1 MNQTVE
7 SSELIQLVRLIN
19 RFRLHP
25 ESADIY
31 EQAIGNY
38 NALLELIEN
47 PRTVVKLALM
57 AEMPV
62 SKIMKSAE
70 AILDSLL
77 FNKRNDPFISLGL
90 RGDEDRSTVMKR
102 WKNLITIFHP
112 DKYPGNKLYE
122 ERAKRINEAY
132 EEIRRS
138 NKKIKGRYKSDSNKP
153 HDNNIEVNTKVNKQP
168 CLKDSDFRGI
178 KSYQSLKFLRK
189 LPLIIIFIMLII
201 SFVAVFLLIKNF

>member
-1 MNQTVE
+1 MNQIVE
-7 SSELIQLVRLIN
+7 PSELIQLVRLIN

-132 EEIRRS
+132 EEVKKS
-138 NKKIKGRYKSDSNKP
+138 ANKKRSVRSEKPVNPGHFKNRYTMKMPRPKDRSCVNYIRYKSSTVRP
-153 HDNNIEVNTKVNKQP
+153 LSH
-168 CLKDSDFRGI
+168 
-178 KSYQSLKFLRK
+178 
-189 LPLIIIFIMLII
+189 LPFIILIIMILTSLVSVI
-201 SFVAVFLLIKNF
+201 LLMIKL